1 MGRLSSSGCSVRFQF
16 LLLFFA
22 QFQTNAFYIR
32 KSSFKTRCSFR
43 RFSFPLRFP
52 LPFVVSFPGPGLRA
66 SSLSRSIALALFRLT
81 GCHGIGLLPSRSYK
95 SIPRVIMYGYLVTTS
110 KSSLLLYKLWT
121 SAVAI
126 SWSLELIRDA
136 SVALSE
142 VVWGNNKGTFTLM
155 LPISLGT
162 ESTDGCAAR

>member
-1 MGRLSSSGCSVRFQF
+1 
-16 LLLFFA
+16 
-22 QFQTNAFYIR
+22 
-32 KSSFKTRCSFR
+32 
-43 RFSFPLRFP
+43 
-52 LPFVVSFPGPGLRA
+52 
-66 SSLSRSIALALFRLT
+66 
-81 GCHGIGLLPSRSYK
+81 
-95 SIPRVIMYGYLVTTS
+95 MYGYLVTTS